1 MCVFTHL
8 LNIFSSGHHI
18 HVTGIIYTESGFQNY
33 GAMADAFLGTVLPA
47 IPAHRC
53 GTAEEVSIWHAFVGL
68 AKREGVGKAIISAAY
83 TTISTVNTH
92 EKQVSSAVVFLLSDA
107 AVYTTGQTIAIA
119 GGMDHKTIPLR
130 PDEYGAALLPV
141 YGDLN
146 PKAKL

>member
-1 MCVFTHL
+1 MCVVITP
-8 LNIFSSGHHI
+8 I
-18 HVTGIIYTESGFQNY
+18 
-33 GAMADAFLGTVLPA
+33 
-47 IPAHRC
+47 
-53 GTAEEVSIWHAFVGL
+53 SIRSLF
-68 AKREGVGKAIISAAY
+68 
-83 TTISTVNTH
+83 NT
-92 EKQVSSAVVFLLSDA
+92 QVSSCVVFLLSDA

>member
-1 MCVFTHL
+1 MFTPL

-53 GTAEEVSIWHAFVGL
+53 GTAEEVSIWHAFVGI
-68 AKREGVGKAIISAAY
+68 GKESGKDHHTSTAI
-83 TTISTVNTH
+83 TLVKKT
-92 EKQVSSAVVFLLSDA
+92 KQVSSAVVFLLSDA

>member
-1 MCVFTHL
+1 MHCHNPYPYPL
-8 LNIFSSGHHI
+8 
-18 HVTGIIYTESGFQNY
+18 
-33 GAMADAFLGTVLPA
+33 
-47 IPAHRC
+47 
-53 GTAEEVSIWHAFVGL
+53 
-68 AKREGVGKAIISAAY
+68 
-83 TTISTVNTH
+83 TINT
-92 EKQVSSAVVFLLSDA
+92 QVSSCVVFLLSDA